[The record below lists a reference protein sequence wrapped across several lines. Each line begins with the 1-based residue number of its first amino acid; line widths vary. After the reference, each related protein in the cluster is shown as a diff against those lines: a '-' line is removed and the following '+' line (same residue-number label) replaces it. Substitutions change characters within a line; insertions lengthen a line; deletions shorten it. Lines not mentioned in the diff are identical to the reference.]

1 MAEHE
6 GGIVERFFE
15 CLTARDWEAL
25 GAVLAPGVE
34 RVGPFGDRVVGRR
47 RYLDLLS
54 GVVPPRYGNDVHRVT
69 YASDGRSGFARVTE
83 HLAYP
88 DQELHLE
95 EAYSF
100 HIDESGAISRVE
112 VFWQTPSS
120 DLRDVASAPSGQS
133 GASSSA
139 GSAGD

>member
-15 CLTARDWEAL
+15 CLTARDWASL
-25 GAVLAPGVE
+25 GEVLAPEVE
-34 RVGPFGDRVVGRR
+34 RFGPFGDRVVGRR

-54 GVVPPRYGNDVHRVT
+54 DSVPHRYRNDVHRIT
-69 YASDGRSGFARVTE
+69 YAADGRSAFARVTE

-88 DQELHLE
+88 ERELHLE

-100 HIDESGAISRVE
+100 HIDGSGAISRVE
-112 VFWQTPSS
+112 VFWQTPSTDPRHAASLVGEDGS
-120 DLRDVASAPSGQS
+120 DQQA
-133 GASSSA
+133 
-139 GSAGD
+139 